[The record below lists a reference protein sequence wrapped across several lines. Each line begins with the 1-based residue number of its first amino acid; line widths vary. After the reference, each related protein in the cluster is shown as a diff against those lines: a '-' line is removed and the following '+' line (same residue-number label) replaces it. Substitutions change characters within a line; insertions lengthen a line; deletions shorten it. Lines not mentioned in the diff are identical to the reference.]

1 MGCLHSFPVHH
12 KVRFKIQVE
21 RIIEFHLHLFFA
33 GKVLARIIVSIQ
45 MPFVNK
51 GSDILCL
58 CPHTEIYYQAF
69 AASVQGWN
77 DPVVSGP
84 IELLIYPN
92 FCPGMVS
99 TRISPKISI
108 KIHLPVGQ

>member
-58 CPHTEIYYQAF
+58 CSHTKIHYQAF
-69 AASVQGWN
+69 AASVYRWN
-77 DPVVSGP
+77 DPVMSGP
-84 IELLIYPN
+84 IELLIDFD
-92 FCPGMVS
+92 FCPGMVAP
-99 TRISPKISI
+99 RIPPEISI
-108 KIHLPVGQ
+108 KIHLPVGR